1 VVRDFPLEAIHP
13 HAFKAAEASHCAGD
27 QGKYWEMHDRLFE
40 HQQELA
46 PTDLVTHAQALG
58 LDVGKFNQCLD
69 VSTHAER
76 VRRDLGDGQ
85 QAGVTGTPSFFLG
98 VLQPGDTK
106 VRVVRALRG
115 ALPYGAF
122 KAVIDAAQSQPQP

>member
-1 VVRDFPLEAIHP
+1 MRDFPLEAIHP
-13 HAFKAAEASHCAGD
+13 QAFKAAEATHCAGD

-40 HQQELA
+40 HQKALE

-58 LDVGKFNQCLD
+58 LDVGKFSQCLD
-69 VSTHAER
+69 TSTHAGR

-98 VLQPGDTK
+98 VVEPDDAK
-106 VRVVRALRG
+106 MRVVRILRG

-122 KAVIDAAQSQPQP
+122 KAAIDAAQSQPQP